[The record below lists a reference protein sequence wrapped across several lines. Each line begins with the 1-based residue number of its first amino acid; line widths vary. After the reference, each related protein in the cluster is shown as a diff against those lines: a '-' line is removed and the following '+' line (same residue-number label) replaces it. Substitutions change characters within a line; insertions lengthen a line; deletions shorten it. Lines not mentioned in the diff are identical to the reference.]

1 MAPLPEIEPLLK
13 PIAFGLEDDQV
24 GFLNVFP
31 GLRVGHLSQV
41 PLRR

>member
-13 PIAFGLEDDQV
+13 PIAFAGEDDQI

-31 GLRVGHLSQV
+31 GRRVGHLSQI